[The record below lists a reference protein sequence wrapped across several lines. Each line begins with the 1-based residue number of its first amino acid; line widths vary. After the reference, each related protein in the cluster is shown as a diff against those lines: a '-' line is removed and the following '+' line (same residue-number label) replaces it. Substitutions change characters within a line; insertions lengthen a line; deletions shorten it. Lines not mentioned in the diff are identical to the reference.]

1 MINCL
6 LNKQVYIFI
15 FCLAFCTSNVA
26 VGQTVLTSIVPP
38 KRMFENSQI
47 SMTEFFKKGQAED
60 SPLIISLRPVYRIE
74 NKILSVQ
81 NPTVFKLKK
90 ITVKKKKTARVYI
103 MGSTVPIFK
112 SVVPKIRPL

>member
-1 MINCL
+1 MINYL
-6 LNKQVYIFI
+6 INKQVYIFI
-15 FCLAFCTSNVA
+15 FCLAFCASNVA
-26 VGQTVLTSIVPP
+26 AAQTVLTSIVPP

-47 SMTEFFKKGQAED
+47 SMTESFKKGQAEN
-60 SPLIISLRPVYRIE
+60 SPLIKSLRPVFRIE

-81 NPTVFKLKK
+81 NSTVFKLKK

-112 SVVPKIRPL
+112 SVIPKIRPL